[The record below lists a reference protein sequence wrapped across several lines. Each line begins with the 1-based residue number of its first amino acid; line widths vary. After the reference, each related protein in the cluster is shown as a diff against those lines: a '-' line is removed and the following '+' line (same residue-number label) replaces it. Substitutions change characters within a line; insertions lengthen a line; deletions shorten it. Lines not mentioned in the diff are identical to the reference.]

1 MELTVKLFSPH
12 EGQRKVIE
20 GFADSG
26 HKFGVVS
33 TGRQYGKSLLAS
45 NLLVYWL
52 LNNNGA
58 RGGWVSPIYGQAK
71 KVYKEIVKA
80 CNDVI
85 TAHNGSDLIITFAND
100 STIQF
105 LSAERYDSIRGFSFN
120 YLVVDEAAFV
130 RKEAMQEAILPT
142 LTAIGK
148 KCLIIST
155 PKGRGNWFYEYWMK
169 GASENGDYVSFE
181 GLSRENPYA
190 DQAFILEQAKSLPYD
205 IYQQEYEA
213 KFVDGGNDVFTNLDL
228 TCILDGWPARSGNQR
243 YYFGID
249 TGLSQ
254 DSSVL
259 VILSEAGVLHSL
271 VRTNGESIR
280 DIGRKFSMEI
290 KQYGTISGYVETNGI
305 GQAMFEEVRRES
317 RTARPFVTTND
328 SKVRMIRG
336 LIQDMQEGVLQLPSK
351 KLSSELYQELASYTY
366 SLGENGRI
374 RFSHPPGGHDDII
387 MALAMANQARNE
399 LKGGGASKIYVG
411 NQQQYTSAR
420 FG

>member
-20 GFADSG
+20 GFADSI

-80 CNDVI
+80 CKDVI
-85 TAHNGSDLIITFAND
+85 TGHNGSDLIITFSNGA
-100 STIQF
+100 TIQF

-120 YLVVDEAAFV
+120 YLVIDEAAFV
-130 RKEAMQEAILPT
+130 RREALQEAILPT

-155 PKGRGNWFYEYWMK
+155 PKGRGNWFYEWHLR
-169 GASENGDYVSFE
+169 GTTQNDDYISFE

-190 DQAFILEQAKSLPYD
+190 DQSFILEQKNSLPID

-228 TCILDGWPARSGNQR
+228 TCILDGWPTISRNER
-243 YYFGID
+243 YYFGVD

-254 DSSVL
+254 DFSVL
-259 VILSEAGVLHSL
+259 AIISESGTLHSV
-271 VRTNGESIR
+271 VRVNGESIR
-280 DIGRKFSMEI
+280 DIARKYINDIRRFPN
-290 KQYGTISGYVETNGI
+290 ISGYVETNGI
-305 GQAMFEEVRRES
+305 GAAMFGELREDI
-317 RTARPFVTTND
+317 RTARGFNTSND
-328 SKVRMIRG
+328 SKVKMIRG
-336 LIQDMQEGVLQLPSK
+336 LIQDMQEGSIQLPSK
-351 KLSSELYQELASYTY
+351 KLLPELYQELASYTY
-366 SLGENGRI
+366 KLGENGKI
-374 RFSHPPGGHDDII
+374 KFSHPPGGHDDIV
-387 MALAMANQARNE
+387 MALAIANQARSE
-399 LKGGGASKIYVG
+399 LKSGGSKIYVG
-411 NQQQYTSAR
+411 NSQQYTAAR

>member
-20 GFADSG
+20 GFADSR

-80 CNDVI
+80 CKDVI
-85 TAHNGSDLIITFAND
+85 TGHNGSDLIITFSNGA
-100 STIQF
+100 TIQF

-120 YLVVDEAAFV
+120 YLVIDEAAFV
-130 RKEAMQEAILPT
+130 RREALQEAILPT

-155 PKGRGNWFYEYWMK
+155 PKGRGNWFYEWHLR
-169 GASENGDYVSFE
+169 GTTQNDDYISFE

-190 DQAFILEQAKSLPYD
+190 DQSFILEQKNSLPID

-228 TCILDGWPARSGNQR
+228 TCILDGWPTISRNER
-243 YYFGID
+243 YYFGVD

-254 DSSVL
+254 DFSVL
-259 VILSEAGVLHSL
+259 AIISESGTLHSV
-271 VRTNGESIR
+271 VRVNGESIR
-280 DIGRKFSMEI
+280 DIARKYSTDIRRFPN
-290 KQYGTISGYVETNGI
+290 ISGYVETNGI
-305 GQAMFEEVRRES
+305 GAAMFSELREDI
-317 RTARPFVTTND
+317 RTTRGFNTSND
-328 SKVRMIRG
+328 SKVKMIRG
-336 LIQDMQEGVLQLPSK
+336 LIQDMQEGSIQLPSK
-351 KLSSELYQELASYTY
+351 KLLPELYQELASYTY
-366 SLGENGRI
+366 KLGENGKI
-374 RFSHPPGGHDDII
+374 KFSHPPGGHDDIV
-387 MALAMANQARNE
+387 MALAIANQARSE
-399 LKGGGASKIYVG
+399 LKSGGSKIYVG
-411 NQQQYTSAR
+411 NSQQYTAAR